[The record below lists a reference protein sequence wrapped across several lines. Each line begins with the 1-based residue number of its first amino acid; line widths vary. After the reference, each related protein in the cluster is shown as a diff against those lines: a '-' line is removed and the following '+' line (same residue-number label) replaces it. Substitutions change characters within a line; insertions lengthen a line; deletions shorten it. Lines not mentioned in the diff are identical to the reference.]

1 MTSFRRIH
9 SHPELAV
16 NDSIRVLIADDDEA
30 DRSLI
35 KYSLGESGLTVMDDE
50 ARSAAEIRDRLRAR
64 SYDCVIL
71 ADALADQKPVE
82 LVAAL
87 RADEVLTPILVIMD
101 GQDDDAE
108 QALVDAGAT
117 DCMLKSEISPRRLA
131 RRLRFVVRVGR
142 AEVES
147 KRALTDAVTSSRA
160 RDEVLAVVSHDLR
173 GPLNAIGLASDALR
187 DEVNS
192 DDAKRYLGAIERA
205 AARAERLIRDLTEA
219 IKIENGSLEIAPR
232 PIDARALI
240 EQACTDH
247 ELLAK
252 EAGGRIETVLPDH
265 PVQVVADRDRVLQV
279 LANLIGNAIK
289 YAKGTPIALTL
300 TERNGSAVFAVSDQ
314 GPGIP
319 PDELPHVF
327 DRYWQG
333 RKKKRGGAGLGL
345 AIAKGIIEAHRG
357 TIAVDSK
364 VGRGTQFE
372 FTLGRG
378 AGAGAV

>member
-1 MTSFRRIH
+1 MTPFRRNH
-9 SHPELAV
+9 TQQEPAV
-16 NDSIRVLIADDDEA
+16 HEVIRVLIADDDEA
-30 DRSLI
+30 DRALI
-35 KYSLGESGLTVMDDE
+35 KYSLAESGLDVAPDE
-50 ARSAAEIRDRLRAR
+50 ARSAAEARAKLRATP
-64 SYDCVIL
+64 YDCVIL
-71 ADALADQKPVE
+71 ADALPDQRPAE

-87 RADEVLTPILVIMD
+87 RADELIAPILVIMD
-101 GQDDDAE
+101 GTDDDAE

-142 AEVES
+142 ADVES
-147 KRALTDAVTSSRA
+147 KRALSDALTSSRA

-187 DEVNS
+187 DEVTS
-192 DDAKRYLGAIERA
+192 DDARRYLGAIERA
-205 AARAERLIRDLTEA
+205 ATRAERLIRDLTEA

-240 EQACTDH
+240 EQARTDH
-247 ELLAK
+247 ELLVK
-252 EAGGRIETVLPDH
+252 ESGARIETVLPDH

-279 LANLIGNAIK
+279 FANLIGNAIK

-300 TERNGSAVFAVSDQ
+300 TERDGSAVFAVTDQ

-319 PDELPHVF
+319 PEELPHVF

-372 FTLGRG
+372 FTLGR
-378 AGAGAV
+378 